1 MRLRRYGYR
10 IRPSD
15 KSLVAG
21 TIAGLFFISA
31 FFVFCVLNIG
41 TVSALCGNT
50 LKLSEIT
57 FSTYHMITLI
67 ISVILS
73 FLILYLLYRYRYDDY
88 KQLVHRQML
97 ARMIL
102 ENGWHISEATEKNSF
117 DSFVYGKEKITYFPK
132 IYYRLENGVVYVRVQ
147 ITMGKSQDM
156 LLNLEKRLESGLFC
170 ELTDKVLKNGYIE
183 YSFLYDVISNRI
195 PIEEVKAENGKLHLM
210 KNLDWE
216 YDSLPHA
223 LICGGTGGGKTYFI
237 LTIIECLLRT
247 NAHLYILD
255 PKNADLA
262 DLKEV
267 MDDVYYRKEE
277 MIGCI
282 DRFYEAM
289 MERSES
295 MKQMDNYV
303 TGKNYA
309 YMGLEPHFLI
319 FDEYV
324 AFMSTLSN
332 KESTAVLNQL
342 MRIVMLGRQVGYF
355 IILACQRPDAKYF
368 SDGIRDQFN
377 FRVALGRNSELGYG
391 MMFGSECQKQF
402 FQKNIR
408 GRGYCDTGKG
418 VISEFYTPLVGKEHD
433 FLKTIGRLAHERLRE
448 DSTDEV

>member
-15 KSLVAG
+15 KTLVIR
-21 TIAGLFFISA
+21 TITGLFFISA
-31 FFVFCVLNIG
+31 FFIFCVLNIG
-41 TVSALCGNT
+41 TVSALCGNK

-57 FSTYHMITLI
+57 FSTYYMITQI
-67 ISVILS
+67 ISAILS
-73 FLILYLLYRYRYDDY
+73 LLILYLLYRYRYDDY
-88 KQLVHRQML
+88 KQLIHRQML
-97 ARMIL
+97 ARMVL
-102 ENGWHISEATEKNSF
+102 ENGWHMSEATEKNSL

-170 ELTDKVLKNGYIE
+170 ELTDKVLKDGYIE

-277 MIGCI
+277 M
-282 DRFYEAM
+282 
-289 MERSES
+289 
-295 MKQMDNYV
+295 
-303 TGKNYA
+303 
-309 YMGLEPHFLI
+309 
-319 FDEYV
+319 
-324 AFMSTLSN
+324 MS
-332 KESTAVLNQL
+332 A
-342 MRIVMLGRQVGYF
+342 
-355 IILACQRPDAKYF
+355 
-368 SDGIRDQFN
+368 
-377 FRVALGRNSELGYG
+377 
-391 MMFGSECQKQF
+391 
-402 FQKNIR
+402 
-408 GRGYCDTGKG
+408 
-418 VISEFYTPLVGKEHD
+418 
-433 FLKTIGRLAHERLRE
+433 
-448 DSTDEV
+448 